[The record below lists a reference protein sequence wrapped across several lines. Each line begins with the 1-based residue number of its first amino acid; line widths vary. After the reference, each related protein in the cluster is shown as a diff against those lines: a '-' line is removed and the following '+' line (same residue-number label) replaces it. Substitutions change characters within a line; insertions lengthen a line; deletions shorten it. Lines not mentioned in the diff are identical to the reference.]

1 MRSAGVRA
9 LALVA
14 TCSVV
19 TSLSFAAVPG
29 GAGAVGAFSSAG
41 SYIAVPFCAAPKA
54 GHAQCFAMRR
64 ERVATGTR
72 GARAVRALPAT
83 VAGPAGGYRPS
94 ALAVAYSVNPAA
106 ATTETVAIID
116 AFNDPNALADLN
128 VFDAKYGLPT
138 ETATSLRI
146 LNQSGASSPLPAADT
161 GWAGEI
167 SLDLDTVRGLCNKC
181 KIMLVEANS
190 SSSADL
196 ATAVNTA
203 SALGAGEI
211 SNSYGGAESGPIPAA
226 VAAAYN
232 HPGKVIIASTG
243 DHGYYDWDHFNVSQ
257 SSSSAPQIPSSL
269 STVVAVGGTTLYLN
283 DNGTRAGESVWN
295 ENGTSDLTGSAAMRS
310 EGAAGGGCSTVV
322 AAARWQQF
330 EPTGCAS
337 KRGVADV
344 AALADPYTGY
354 DIYDSYSS
362 TGWQTSGGTSLAAPL
377 IAALWALAGGGGGVT
392 YPALSLY
399 GHFKTT
405 PSVLNDIV
413 TGGNGIC
420 GGASAGQCASF
431 FGGSPNTFGFGV
443 LDCAW
448 LPGSAT
454 LSASTRPC
462 DAQTGYDGPSGV
474 GTPKGTAAF
483 IAMNPTAVI
492 TPPSTI
498 THGVLA
504 NFSGAGSTDPFP
516 GGTISTYA
524 WTWGDGSTTT
534 GPSATAGHTYA
545 TAGTKTVTLKIT
557 DVYGRTRTISKN
569 VAVG

>member
-1 MRSAGVRA
+1 MSWTSMRA
-9 LALVA
+9 
-14 TCSVV
+14 VV
-19 TSLSFAAVPG
+19 LGAACCVLTTLGFAAVPA
-29 GAGAVGAFSSAG
+29 GAGAVEAFRSAG
-41 SYIAVPFCAAPKA
+41 SYIAVPYCAAPKA
-54 GHAQCFAMRR
+54 RHAQCFAMRR
-64 ERVATGTR
+64 ERVAKGTK

-83 VAGPAGGYRPS
+83 VAGSAGGYTPS
-94 ALAVAYSVNPAA
+94 ALATAYGVNPAA
-106 ATTETVAIID
+106 ATTQTVAIID
-116 AFNDPNALADLN
+116 AYNDPNALADLN
-128 VFDAKYGLPT
+128 VFDAKYGLPA
-138 ETATSLRI
+138 ETTTSFRI
-146 LNQSGASSPLPAADT
+146 LNQTGASSPLPVADA

-167 SLDLDTVRGLCNKC
+167 SLDVDAVRGLCNKC
-181 KIMLVEANS
+181 KILLVEANS
-190 SSSADL
+190 SGFSDL

-211 SNSYGGAESGPIPAA
+211 SNSYGGAESGPIPAS

-243 DHGYYDWDHFNVSQ
+243 DHGYYDWDRFNVGQ
-257 SSSSAPQIPSSL
+257 PSSSAPQVPASL
-269 STVVAVGGTTLYLN
+269 STVVGVGGTTLYLN

-295 ENGTSDLTGSAAMRS
+295 ENGTSDLTGNSARRS
-310 EGAAGGGCSTVV
+310 EGASGGGCSTLV
-322 AAARWQQF
+322 AAPRWQQF
-330 EPTGCAS
+330 ESTGCAS

-362 TGWQTSGGTSLAAPL
+362 SGWQTSGGTSLAAPL
-377 IAALWALAGGGGGVT
+377 IAALWALAGGSGGVT

-399 GHFKTT
+399 GHLKTT
-405 PSVLNDIV
+405 PSVLNDIA
-413 TGGNGIC
+413 TGGNGLC
-420 GGASAGQCASF
+420 GGASAGQCSSF
-431 FGGSPNTFGFGV
+431 FGGSPNTFGYGV

-448 LPGSAT
+448 LPGSST

-498 THGVLA
+498 KHGVSA
-504 NFSGAGSTDPFP
+504 SFSGAGSTDPFP

-534 GPSATAGHTYA
+534 GASATAGHTYA
-545 TAGTKTVTLKIT
+545 TAGTKTVVLKIT
-557 DVYGRTRTISKN
+557 DVYGRTATVSKN